1 MAKKTPAKKTNKNV
15 KEVWVRVNDSTQI
28 RIEVSEFKE
37 QYRLD
42 IREHIETE
50 RYAGFTKKGV
60 NVLTNCA
67 EELYEALGKIVETIK
82 AENLIN
88 ELEEEK
94 EEEGA

>member
-1 MAKKTPAKKTNKNV
+1 MAKKTPVKKTNKNE

-42 IREHIETE
+42 IREYIETE
-50 RYAGFTKKGV
+50 RYTGFTKKGI
-60 NVLTNCA
+60 NVLTNYA
-67 EELYEALGKIVETIK
+67 EEIYNALGKIVETIK

-88 ELEEEK
+88 ELEEE
-94 EEEGA
+94 EEE

>member
-42 IREHIETE
+42 IREYLETE
-50 RYAGFTKKGV
+50 RYTGFTKKGV
-60 NVLTNCA
+60 NVLTNYA
-67 EELYEALGKIVETIK
+67 EELYEALGKILETIK

-88 ELEEEK
+88 EEEET
-94 EEEGA
+94 EEGV

>member
-1 MAKKTPAKKTNKNV
+1 MTKKAPVNKKENV

-50 RYAGFTKKGV
+50 RYTGFTKKGV
-60 NVLTNCA
+60 NVLTNHA
-67 EELYEALGKIVETIK
+67 EEIYNALGKIVETIK

-88 ELEEEK
+88 ELEEE
-94 EEEGA
+94 EEE

>member
-1 MAKKTPAKKTNKNV
+1 MTKKTPAKKTNKNV

-42 IREHIETE
+42 IREYIETE
-50 RYAGFTKKGV
+50 RYTGFTKKGV
-60 NVLTNCA
+60 NVLTNYA

-88 ELEEEK
+88 ELEEET
-94 EEEGA
+94 EEGA

>member
-1 MAKKTPAKKTNKNV
+1 MVKKTPAKKTNKNV
-15 KEVWVRVNDSTQI
+15 KEVWVRVSDSTQI
-28 RIEVSEFKE
+28 RIEVSEFKG

-50 RYAGFTKKGV
+50 RYTGLTKKGI
-60 NVLTNCA
+60 NILTNHA
-67 EELYEALGKIVETIK
+67 RELYEALGKIVETIK

-88 ELEEEK
+88 ELEEE

>member
-50 RYAGFTKKGV
+50 RYTGFTKKGV
-60 NVLTNCA
+60 NVLTNYA

-88 ELEEEK
+88 ELEEET
-94 EEEGA
+94 EEGA

>member
-1 MAKKTPAKKTNKNV
+1 MAKKAPAKNKNV

-42 IREHIETE
+42 IREHINTE
-50 RYAGFTKKGV
+50 RYKGFTKKGV
-60 NVLTNCA
+60 NVLTNYA

-88 ELEEEK
+88 ELEEET
-94 EEEGA
+94 EEGA

>member
-42 IREHIETE
+42 IREYIETE
-50 RYAGFTKKGV
+50 KYKGFTKKGI
-60 NVLTNCA
+60 NVLTNYA
-67 EELYEALGKIVETIK
+67 EELYEALGKILETIK

-88 ELEEEK
+88 ELEEET
-94 EEEGA
+94 EEGA

>member
-1 MAKKTPAKKTNKNV
+1 MAKKTPSKRTNKNV

-50 RYAGFTKKGV
+50 RYIGFTKKGV
-60 NVLTNCA
+60 NVLTNHVR
-67 EELYEALGKIVETIK
+67 ELYEALGRVLETIEK
-82 AENLIN
+82 ENLIN
-88 ELEEEK
+88 ELEEEV
-94 EEEGA
+94 EEGA

>member
-1 MAKKTPAKKTNKNV
+1 MAKKIPAKKTNKNV

-50 RYAGFTKKGV
+50 RYTGFTKKGI
-60 NVLTNCA
+60 NVLTNHA
-67 EELYEALGKIVETIK
+67 RELYEALGKVLKTIE

-88 ELEEEK
+88 DLEDET
-94 EEEGA
+94 EEGD

>member
-1 MAKKTPAKKTNKNV
+1 MAKKAPAKKTNKNV

-42 IREHIETE
+42 IREYIETE
-50 RYAGFTKKGV
+50 RYTGFTKKGV
-60 NVLTNCA
+60 NVLTNYA

-88 ELEEEK
+88 ELEEE
-94 EEEGA
+94 EEE

>member
-1 MAKKTPAKKTNKNV
+1 MAKKTPAKKPNKNV

-28 RIEVSEFKE
+28 RIEVLEFKE

-42 IREHIETE
+42 IREYIETE
-50 RYAGFTKKGV
+50 RYTGLTKKGI
-60 NVLTNCA
+60 NVLTNYA

-88 ELEEEK
+88 ELEEET
-94 EEEGA
+94 EEGA

>member
-1 MAKKTPAKKTNKNV
+1 MAKKTPSKKVDKNV

-42 IREHIETE
+42 IREYIETE
-50 RYAGFTKKGV
+50 RYTGFTKKGV
-60 NVLTNCA
+60 NVLTNYA
-67 EELYEALGKIVETIK
+67 EELYKALGRIVETIK

-88 ELEEEK
+88 ELEEGE
-94 EEEGA
+94 